1 MNKIIFFVSNLVAC
15 FVPNN
20 RRRSRVR
27 GRVNLALFR
36 PWVKSF
42 VRRVYGVE
50 PHNVEFVRQITLN
63 RMSCVVNNTYF
74 VKIFRNVRR
83 KRLEDLKFLL
93 DFIRPHISVEISTIH
108 VHKSIPMYVSPRI
121 RGHLIYDFDRE
132 FVLKHEDK
140 ILKQVEKIIR
150 ELQSIDLKTIP
161 NVERFS
167 WGLQHERTVEK
178 HCDTPHPVL
187 AHFDLNEKNFLFDD
201 DLNIVGLIDWDSLS
215 IAQNPNTDR
224 DIFMKYWTACKN
236 RFDARKARMNSNKK

>member
-1 MNKIIFFVSNLVAC
+1 MNKIPFFISNLVAC
-15 FVPNN
+15 FVPNS

-42 VRRVYGVE
+42 VRRAYGVE
-50 PHNVEFVRQITLN
+50 PHSVEFVRQITLN
-63 RMSCVVNNTYF
+63 RMSCVVNDNYF

-83 KRLEDLKFLL
+83 QRLDDLKFLL
-93 DFIRPHISVEISTIH
+93 DFIRPYISVEISTIQ

-121 RGHLIYDFDRE
+121 PGRLIYDFDKE
-132 FVLKHEDK
+132 TVLKNENK
-140 ILKQVEKIIR
+140 ILKQVAKIIQ

-167 WGLQHERTVEK
+167 WGLQPERTVEK
-178 HCDTPHPVL
+178 PCTPHPVL

-215 IAQNPNTDR
+215 IAQNPSTDM
-224 DIFMKYWTACKN
+224 DIFMKYWDACKN
-236 RFDARKARMNSNKK
+236 RFDVRKARMGSSKK